1 MIAFCIFVASMAK
14 KLSEMSLEELWRL
27 FPISLVPYNDAWR
40 DWYSEETLAL
50 SQILPGFK
58 LFHIGSTA
66 VPGIYAKN
74 IVDIMAVAQAAAT
87 GQDSAG
93 ELDSVGG
100 FASAALDRASDALC
114 AAGWICMSRSAG
126 RVSLNKGYTE
136 SGFAD
141 RVFHLHL
148 RLPGDTDELFFRDY
162 LREHPEDAKEYES
175 LKLSLC
181 KDFEFN
187 RDGYTNAKSDFV
199 RKITEIAKNR

>member
-1 MIAFCIFVASMAK
+1 MSK

-27 FPISLVPYNDAWR
+27 FPISLVPYNEAWC
-40 DWYSEETLAL
+40 DWFREESAAL
-50 SQILPGFK
+50 SRILPGFN

-66 VPGIYAKN
+66 IPGICAKN
-74 IVDIMAVAQAAAT
+74 IVDIMAVAQ
-87 GQDSAG
+87 DSAG
-93 ELDSVGG
+93 ESESIGKLDSVGDRV
-100 FASAALDRASDALC
+100 AAALDRAADALC
-114 AAGWICMSRSAG
+114 AAGWICMSRSAS
-126 RVSLNKGYTE
+126 RISLNKGYTE

-162 LREHPEDAKEYES
+162 LREHPEEAKEYES

-187 RDGYTNAKSDFV
+187 RDGYTEAKSDFV
-199 RKITEIAKNR
+199 RKITEIAKKQ